1 MKSLRILKLN
11 AACKILLLMILAP
24 FFSNLAMAST
34 TLKAV
39 PSSFD
44 GFNIHDVVAEGSGN
58 STVFYMLI
66 SKLSSGGALYADPD
80 GSKFYEQDI
89 YIAKLNNNAFTLG
102 ASLGKLHFAY
112 GTLSVE
118 SDLIRVFFN
127 YKTTN
132 NSYAMAG
139 KLNIVDKT
147 DLHVINQSVLFDNA
161 NWGWYPKFI
170 GSDVE
175 HLSYAGYYR
184 VKNDSSMGN
193 VDPEIMVNESANNAA
208 THSQNIISS
217 TRMYST
223 YSGMGVRTDGGNAQI
238 VTAMFDRICTTT
250 DCKIVDD
257 TPKGTADLE
266 FIGLKSTYS
275 VGEMLK
281 IQLKTA
287 LNVTSR
293 YNRVDLWVAIQLPD
307 GTLLFMTSSPFNRFS
322 IQPQLFK
329 ASLERTDITWDV
341 LQLEIPRNMGGD
353 YIFYALYV
361 QEGKNPLT
369 DGFIVLRSNLASVST
384 LLQNR

>member
-161 NWGWYPKFI
+161 NWGWFPKFI

-175 HLSYAGYYR
+175 HFSFAGYSR
-184 VKNDSSMGN
+184 MKNTTNLGS
-193 VDPEIMVNESANNAA
+193 VTPEIMVDEFTNNAA